1 MALASSFNPLLEEN
15 IQFVPAAI
23 AQTVVVAQS
32 GGDFTSIQG
41 AIDSIT
47 DATALKPYLI
57 KVEAGTYAPITLKP
71 YVHIIATLGTVV
83 VLGTDATAVTANF
96 TGTDYANLQGITF
109 VNYSA
114 SDDSHVAETVGD
126 VNFDLCSFYLI
137 PTGDFSGVAVKTS
150 AATLQIMGRCTIA
163 VEPTVATTKWLDG
176 IRCNGA
182 GTMSIYLS
190 SVLVNINAASG
201 DTCCIDENGTGERN
215 YNNLLLRY
223 FNADAGFSGT
233 AKGFCVSSVSTGQ
246 RLSQASQIRLVG
258 SGGGTAYAFSLDST
272 TNDATYFHT
281 NSVVV
286 VDGFGTEGVAF
297 TGTGDVQR
305 VWLSSPTKDLHKYGT
320 GLSVVTPLDKEETGF
335 VEWGPEATYWSYD
348 TGTAL
353 FTVEKSG
360 AGCVHGAPMAWAA
373 GQSVAIADRAVN
385 YVYMDSTGTIG
396 VQTSP
401 AGIYNENVVLFE
413 VWRQGTNYIVSK
425 ENHPFKFT
433 SAISEAW
440 HNLFGSLLQ
449 NATQTLAVNSAAN
462 RTVNLVGSNVLTDHG
477 LDSTIEAQ
485 TPMTLVQMVEG
496 VSGAMAQV
504 ASSSSILSVKSNGT
518 DTGVNVANNQFIVYR
533 IGVVKESLNSATPT
547 FISIC
552 DDTDSGN
559 LSGANTRITGGLVR
573 PFPVEARRLEICQ
586 LGFAIVKA
594 NGAGAGTLEQVTTA
608 LQVFGAQFVSGG
620 TSTSGSLITL
630 DSTNFDKN
638 LAPTDTNV
646 QLFATAFDEFNAL
659 PSNATNAS
667 ASPDLTN
674 KSAFA
679 SATDGQSATFTF
691 DARGVIEF
699 QVDVGTDGGMLIS
712 CDYKS
717 TGINALSDPSNL
729 FLETDA
735 GTGIVV
741 TKSANSAAV
750 TVKNRTGTTE
760 TIGILAV
767 RSPITA
773 ATAWS

>member
-1 MALASSFNPLLEEN
+1 MVLASSFNPLLEEN

-32 GGDFTSIQG
+32 GGDFTSIQD

-71 YVHIIATLGTVV
+71 YVHIIATLGTVSV
-83 VLGTDATAVTANF
+83 VGNNATAITANF

-109 VNYSA
+109 INYA
-114 SDDSHVAETVGD
+114 TSDNSNVAVTEGD

-137 PTGDFSGVAVKTS
+137 PLADVSGVAVRTS
-150 AATLQIMGRCTIA
+150 CSLLQILGRCTVFINP
-163 VEPTVATTKWLDG
+163 VGVTTKNIDG
-176 IRCNGA
+176 LRCNGS
-182 GTMSIYLS
+182 GLTSVYLS
-190 SVLVNINAASG
+190 SVRLQVNASAG
-201 DTCCIDENGTGERN
+201 DTCCIDENGDGERN
-215 YNNLLLRY
+215 YNNVLVIY
-223 FNADAGFSGT
+223 QNSNASYSGT
-233 AKGFCVSSVSTGQ
+233 VKGFCVSSKSTGQ
-246 RLSQASQIRLVG
+246 RLSQETQVRLEGAG
-258 SGGGTAYAFSLDST
+258 SGTAYAFYLDST
-272 TNDATYFHT
+272 TNDAEYFHT
-281 NSVVV
+281 SSVIVI
-286 VDGFGTEGVAF
+286 DGFGTEGVAF

-305 VWLSSPTKDLHKYGT
+305 VWLSSPIKDLHKYGT

-348 TGTAL
+348 TGTAQ
-353 FTVEKSG
+353 FTVDKSG

-373 GQSVAIADRAVN
+373 GQSVAITDRAVN

-401 AGIYNENVVLFE
+401 AGIYNENVLLFE

-449 NATQTLAVNSAAN
+449 DATQTLAVNSAAN

-518 DTGVNVANNQFIVYR
+518 DTGVNVPNNQFIVYR

-552 DDTDSGN
+552 DDTNSGN

-659 PSNATNAS
+659 PSVAANAS

-674 KSAFA
+674 KVAFA

-699 QVDVGTDGGMLIS
+699 QVDVGTDGGMVIA

-717 TGINALSDPSNL
+717 AGINALSDPSNL
-729 FLETDA
+729 FLATDA